1 MVKRFFDFT
10 VACLGLLILSP
21 VLLIAAL
28 VIKLTSLGPVFFCQE
43 RVGRY
48 GKKFKLVKFRT
59 MVNGAENKGTG
70 PVTIYGDP
78 RVTRIGEFLRRW
90 KLDEIPTLWNVVK
103 GEMSLVGPRPTV
115 KMDVEKMDDKQRYRH
130 SVLPGLTGLAQING
144 NTSLNWPERI
154 KYDLEYIKKRS
165 LMLDLVIIIKTIII
179 IITRDIETHPKGNT
193 EWQEK

>member
-1 MVKRFFDFT
+1 
-10 VACLGLLILSP
+10 
-21 VLLIAAL
+21 
-28 VIKLTSLGPVFFCQE
+28 
-43 RVGRY
+43 
-48 GKKFKLVKFRT
+48 

>member
-1 MVKRFFDFT
+1 MKRFFDFT